1 MPNILMCFD
10 VISDNEVEKLCNFQA
25 IVRHLN
31 LSKDSLKYTMS
42 RPIINNSHHTNVLL
56 EMKLYAI
63 LDMREIDQT
72 LISYIWVYLE
82 WTNEYIKWDPNQFC
96 GIKDM
101 TIPTAYL
108 WMPDITIVEMTEK
121 DKASPSPYLCVNHDG
136 VIEYRNDQVVVSTCK
151 LHVYKFPFDFQK
163 CNISFKSIMYSD
175 AEIKLQPDN
184 SNKTVTEWSRDFMQT
199 QYEWLFVNMSVTNR
213 TVNEFD
219 FNQLMVVYTITM
231 KRRSVLYIANF
242 LLPVFFFLVL
252 DLASFLVSDSGGEK
266 LGFKITVLL
275 AVTVMQLLLNEI
287 LPSSSNRIPLIAVYC
302 IGGFSLMLLSL
313 LETILVMHLLD
324 KDSAAQDNETDGIQ
338 NLSENSGEK
347 QDIFNFQ
354 SCFRDIKRSSHC
366 ASVSGVSAEETPSV
380 SLSVSSL
387 TQKGS
392 SSKLTE
398 VAFALEKV
406 SDELRETGKTVTLLS
421 SNRKS
426 GYWTR
431 MVRKGSGVISGPVV
445 ARQAAVNRSSEEAEM
460 IIKFKIAYNIAKEE
474 VPFTKFK
481 DATFVAFFLLQMCSV
496 VLVSLVSYFKGMMS
510 SYHRLE
516 QLLVTTEVMVARPK
530 PHGRLSEFLTDM
542 RLQRRQQDKEGE
554 MAVYK
559 FQS

>member
-1 MPNILMCFD
+1 MDEEQNLSVNCGDKWCKANFCVRGIKSSDCASVCDESADETQSVTEKRSSDKLTEVSLGLEQVSD
-10 VISDNEVEKLCNFQA
+10 ELREIGKTISLLSSNKKEEKFGYWARMA
-25 IVRHLN
+25 IVRRLN
-31 LSKDSLKYTMS
+31 LRKDSLKYTMS
-42 RPIINNSHHTNVLL
+42 RPIINNSHHTDVLL

-63 LDMREIDQT
+63 LDM
-72 LISYIWVYLE
+72 E

-121 DKASPSPYLCVNHDG
+121 DKASLSPYLCVNHNG

-175 AEIKLQPDN
+175 AEMKLQPDN

-213 TVNEFD
+213 TVND
-219 FNQLMVVYTITM
+219 RMINHLISQITM

-252 DLASFLVSDSGGEK
+252 DMASFLVSDSGGEK

-338 NLSENSGEK
+338 
-347 QDIFNFQ
+347 
-354 SCFRDIKRSSHC
+354 DIKRNSHC

-431 MVRKGSGVISGPVV
+431 M
-445 ARQAAVNRSSEEAEM
+445 
-460 IIKFKIAYNIAKEE
+460 
-474 VPFTKFK
+474 
-481 DATFVAFFLLQMCSV
+481 
-496 VLVSLVSYFKGMMS
+496 
-510 SYHRLE
+510 
-516 QLLVTTEVMVARPK
+516 
-530 PHGRLSEFLTDM
+530 
-542 RLQRRQQDKEGE
+542 
-554 MAVYK
+554 
-559 FQS
+559 

>member
-1 MPNILMCFD
+1 MIAGFFLLLLLVGENGSSSELQDDRQMINETT
-10 VISDNEVEKLCNFQA
+10 IRDNEVEKLCNFQA

-31 LSKDSLKYTMS
+31 LRKDSLKYTMS
-42 RPIINNSHHTNVLL
+42 RPIINNSHHTDVLL
-56 EMKLYAI
+56 EMKLHAI

-121 DKASPSPYLCVNHDG
+121 DKASPSPYLCVNHNG
-136 VIEYRNDQVVVSTCK
+136 LIEYRNDQMVVSTCK

-175 AEIKLQPDN
+175 AEIKLQPNN

-199 QYEWLFVNMSVTNR
+199 QYEWLFVNMSVTNT

-219 FNQLMVVYTITM
+219 FDQLMVVYTITM

-275 AVTVMQLLLNEI
+275 AVTVMQLLLNEL

-324 KDSAAQDNETDGIQ
+324 KDSAARDNETDGIQ
-338 NLSENSGEK
+338 
-347 QDIFNFQ
+347 
-354 SCFRDIKRSSHC
+354 DIKRSSHC
-366 ASVSGVSAEETPSV
+366 ASVSGVSAEETSSV

-431 MVRKGSGVISGPVV
+431 MVKKINKYFVIFYLT
-445 ARQAAVNRSSEEAEM
+445 AVT
-460 IIKFKIAYNIAKEE
+460 
-474 VPFTKFK
+474 V
-481 DATFVAFFLLQMCSV
+481 FLAIMFSMWIDV
-496 VLVSLVSYFKGMMS
+496 
-510 SYHRLE
+510 E
-516 QLLVTTEVMVARPK
+516 
-530 PHGRLSEFLTDM
+530 D
-542 RLQRRQQDKEGE
+542 
-554 MAVYK
+554 
-559 FQS
+559 

>member
-1 MPNILMCFD
+1 MPIPLMCLD

-42 RPIINNSHHTNVLL
+42 RPIINNSHHTDVSL

-175 AEIKLQPDN
+175 AEIKLKPDN

-199 QYEWLFVNMSVTNR
+199 QYEWLFVDMSVTNR

-324 KDSAAQDNETDGIQ
+324 KDSAAQDNERDGIQ

-347 QDIFNFQ
+347 QDISNFQ
-354 SCFRDIKRSSHC
+354 SCFRGFYCLRYSLRTWSVVAMHQPS
-366 ASVSGVSAEETPSV
+366 ASFLPFSVQPQVYYPSPVPDHRQGTGFDSPDLVLFIELTPQDLPEPLQFCLPSF
-380 SLSVSSL
+380 SSL
-387 TQKGS
+387 PFDYTS
-392 SSKLTE
+392 
-398 VAFALEKV
+398 
-406 SDELRETGKTVTLLS
+406 
-421 SNRKS
+421 
-426 GYWTR
+426 
-431 MVRKGSGVISGPVV
+431 PVYDILMSLV
-445 ARQAAVNRSSEEAEM
+445 
-460 IIKFKIAYNIAKEE
+460 Y
-474 VPFTKFK
+474 
-481 DATFVAFFLLQMCSV
+481 
-496 VLVSLVSYFKGMMS
+496 VLVVWITELMSRSLLASM
-510 SYHRLE
+510 
-516 QLLVTTEVMVARPK
+516 
-530 PHGRLSEFLTDM
+530 
-542 RLQRRQQDKEGE
+542 
-554 MAVYK
+554 
-559 FQS
+559 

>member
-1 MPNILMCFD
+1 MIAGFFLLLLLVGENGSSSELQDDQQMINETT
-10 VISDNEVEKLCNFQA
+10 IRDNEVERNCNFQA
-25 IVRHLN
+25 IVRRLN
-31 LSKDSLKYTMS
+31 LRKDSLKYTMS
-42 RPIINNSHHTNVLL
+42 RPIINNSHHTDVLL

-121 DKASPSPYLCVNHDG
+121 DKASPSPYLCVNHNG

-252 DLASFLVSDSGGEK
+252 DMASFLVSDSGGEK

-338 NLSENSGEK
+338 GVLDNSNHSTN
-347 QDIFNFQ
+347 IC
-354 SCFRDIKRSSHC
+354 SLTPDIKRNSHC

-431 MVRKGSGVISGPVV
+431 MVKKINKYFVIFYLT
-445 ARQAAVNRSSEEAEM
+445 AVT
-460 IIKFKIAYNIAKEE
+460 
-474 VPFTKFK
+474 V
-481 DATFVAFFLLQMCSV
+481 FLAIMFSMWIDV
-496 VLVSLVSYFKGMMS
+496 
-510 SYHRLE
+510 E
-516 QLLVTTEVMVARPK
+516 
-530 PHGRLSEFLTDM
+530 D
-542 RLQRRQQDKEGE
+542 
-554 MAVYK
+554 
-559 FQS
+559 

>member
-1 MPNILMCFD
+1 MIEGFFLLLLLVGENGSSSELQDDQQMINETT
-10 VISDNEVEKLCNFQA
+10 IRDNEVEKLCNFQA

-42 RPIINNSHHTNVLL
+42 RPIINNSHHTDVSL

-175 AEIKLQPDN
+175 AEIKLKPDN

-199 QYEWLFVNMSVTNR
+199 QYEWLFVDMSVTNR

-324 KDSAAQDNETDGIQ
+324 KDSAAQDNERDGIQ
-338 NLSENSGEK
+338 NLSENSGGK
-347 QDIFNFQ
+347 QDIFNFH

-387 TQKGS
+387 PQKGS

-431 MVRKGSGVISGPVV
+431 MVKKINKYFVIFYLT
-445 ARQAAVNRSSEEAEM
+445 AVT
-460 IIKFKIAYNIAKEE
+460 
-474 VPFTKFK
+474 V
-481 DATFVAFFLLQMCSV
+481 FLAIMFSMWIDV
-496 VLVSLVSYFKGMMS
+496 
-510 SYHRLE
+510 E
-516 QLLVTTEVMVARPK
+516 
-530 PHGRLSEFLTDM
+530 D
-542 RLQRRQQDKEGE
+542 
-554 MAVYK
+554 
-559 FQS
+559 